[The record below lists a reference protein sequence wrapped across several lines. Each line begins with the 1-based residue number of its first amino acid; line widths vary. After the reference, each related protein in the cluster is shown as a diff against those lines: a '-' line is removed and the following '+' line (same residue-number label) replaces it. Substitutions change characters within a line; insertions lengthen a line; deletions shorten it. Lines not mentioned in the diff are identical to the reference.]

1 MDISHHIAPLPDNPQ
16 LTMNLSYSKAI
27 LLALSS
33 FLMIGCSS
41 RTNMGGIEQMIT
53 RTEKDIYTRTLRDT
67 AVIDA
72 VRNAPGQRDN
82 GIVYPTSRIVEM
94 RRDVM
99 QVDSSTTREYP
110 NFIRI
115 GLIETI
121 GTVGGGS
128 IANSLNAGLF
138 GIYGYFNRNY
148 DRKIVGSES
157 KVFAGAIHRLGI
169 LEKRLRWFNDDPDWT
184 LGTHYYE
191 SIIGDRDPLNQLTGI
206 APIYIRKRFFFK
218 ESIPYVA
225 VTPAI
230 GFSLFPDPYVN
241 ICVSGDLGSIG
252 GLNLRTY
259 LGVAIPFGAKNM
271 IPYAGLGTS
280 FLDFLNR
287 VPETEKEWKYH
298 EHSGWQIGMASVMG
312 ALSSADKPFFD
323 PNTNTPFKGIIAR
336 IAPVTLFLP
345 IANNK
350 LTIGTSMFNL
360 LLFGQREGGIGVLPI
375 RLGYW
380 QNIISQDAS
389 IEPFLEYN
397 YYPTNMV
404 HMGVKAAFRVSN
416 QINAFLQAGYSSGS
430 QLTNL
435 GSDFRNLGD
444 FDIYYIGIGIGL
456 YDRLFYRDEL
466 RYD

>member
-1 MDISHHIAPLPDNPQ
+1 MIISLSIVPWHNSPH
-16 LTMNLSYSKAI
+16 LTMNTFFFPVI
-27 LLALSS
+27 LFS
-33 FLMIGCSS
+33 FLSLFMIGCSS
-41 RTNMGGIEQMIT
+41 LINMSSIDQMIT

-99 QVDSSTTREYP
+99 QVDSTTTRDYP

-115 GLIETI
+115 GLFETI
-121 GTVGGGS
+121 GIVGSGS
-128 IANSLNAGLF
+128 INNSLNGGLF
-138 GIYGYFNRNY
+138 GIYGYFNRNW
-148 DRKIVGSES
+148 DRTIQGSES
-157 KVFAGAIHRLGI
+157 KVFPGAIHRFGI
-169 LEKRLRWFNDDPDWT
+169 IEKRLRWFNDAPDWT
-184 LGTHYYE
+184 LGTHTYE
-191 SIIGDRDPLNQLTGI
+191 TIMGDRDPDNQLMGVG
-206 APIYIRKRFFFK
+206 AIYIRKRFFLK
-218 ESIPYVA
+218 ETIPYVA
-225 VTPAI
+225 VTPSI
-230 GFSLFPDPYVN
+230 GFSLFPDTYVN
-241 ICVSGDLGSIG
+241 LSISGDLGSIG

-259 LGVAIPFGAKNM
+259 VGVGIPFGYKNT
-271 IPYAGLGTS
+271 IPYAGIGTS

-298 EHSGWQIGMASVMG
+298 EHSGWQIGLASIAGVM
-312 ALSSADKPFFD
+312 SSADKPFFD
-323 PNTNTPFKGIIAR
+323 PNTNTPFKGMIAR
-336 IAPVTLFLP
+336 IAPVTMFLP
-345 IANNK
+345 IANQK
-350 LTIGTSMFNL
+350 LTLGTSLFNL

-380 QNIISQDAS
+380 QNIISPDAS

-404 HMGVKAAFRVSN
+404 HFGAKAAFRISN

-430 QLTNL
+430 QTTQLNRDY
-435 GSDFRNLGD
+435 SQLGD
-444 FDIYYIGIGIGL
+444 FDIYYISLGIGI

-466 RYD
+466 RYE